1 MSHLSH
7 IVSFIRQWTMSLK
20 FSGIYGVV
28 SHVCLIFS
36 PPCVFLYKA
45 IDVAHTQTTL
55 NQLFYRTI
63 GLRTTFS
70 YFVGGNLGLLTG
82 EWGWHTL
89 EDKLIPL
96 PVAHW
101 HDVLTLNLSVDSAE
115 MQGMWQEGVDN
126 HRCGVKIL
134 VCTGDEH
141 ILGCRTII
149 YPIFPTSYN
158 YREKG
163 KEMVR
168 NIDVFIFEI
177 IYFLGL
183 YVATP
188 KQPWI
193 IRNNSNQSAE
203 YLRSLNF
210 NTSRF
215 IFVGSEFSA

>member
-1 MSHLSH
+1 MFSQFRKHEFSHKNVQRGRKKWDFAIQPRLTRIPS
-7 IVSFIRQWTMSLK
+7 TLCT
-20 FSGIYGVV
+20 
-28 SHVCLIFS
+28 CLIFS

-89 EDKLIPL
+89 EDQLIPL

-101 HDVLTLNLSVDSAE
+101 HDVLPVNLIVDSAE

-126 HRCGVKIL
+126 HRCGVEIL

-149 YPIFPTSYN
+149 FPIFPTSFKLSWE
-158 YREKG
+158 R
-163 KEMVR
+163 
-168 NIDVFIFEI
+168 
-177 IYFLGL
+177 
-183 YVATP
+183 
-188 KQPWI
+188 
-193 IRNNSNQSAE
+193 
-203 YLRSLNF
+203 
-210 NTSRF
+210 
-215 IFVGSEFSA
+215 